1 MNRNAKN
8 QLIQL
13 GATKPELQP
22 HIRKVLAQAEKVA
35 NPDSTTIAILNL
47 RELLSKSGLENYS
60 RIIEKEVINLL
71 RNPKGGKS
79 DVPVKVPNGFSTL
92 FKSIDI
98 NLRVSKRDDNPHI
111 DLHWTYQHPGGGGN
125 GYFLGLATVDG
136 WRMSSGT
143 VGGKVLR
150 P

>member
-1 MNRNAKN
+1 MVNPK
-8 QLIQL
+8 
-13 GATKPELQP
+13 LQP

-35 NPDSTTIAILNL
+35 NPDSSAILNL
-47 RELLSKSGLENYS
+47 RELLSKCGLGDSS

-71 RNPKGGKS
+71 RNPKGGKA

-98 NLRVSKRDDNPHI
+98 NLRVSKRGDNPHI

-125 GYFLGLATVDG
+125 GYFLGLAATDG

-143 VGGKVLR
+143 VGGKVHSV
-150 P
+150 